1 MSKPTERAEFR
12 FQRATQIL
20 ATSIL
25 QTPADSPMVAPNGA
39 MIEIA
44 YGLMEAMYGRAH
56 PQRFPIPLAVRRSRP
71 APHLEMERNP
81 KRRWLVSS

>member
-12 FQRATQIL
+12 FQRASQIL

-39 MIEIA
+39 LIELA
-44 YGLMEAMYGRAH
+44 YGLMEMSVGLRATYILLEEVKHMLQRAGR
-56 PQRFPIPLAVRRSRP
+56 S
-71 APHLEMERNP
+71 
-81 KRRWLVSS
+81 